1 MSWPEEAYW
10 LALARAPGVG
20 PIHFARLLAQ
30 FNTPYQVFAAGSH
43 AWQQF
48 GLKGE
53 IIHYLNNPDWPQ
65 VEKDLRW
72 LEAAHNHLLTLHHP
86 DYPKLLRDIH
96 DPPAVLFVH
105 GDYKLLSIPQLAI
118 VGTRNPSHLGVQTA
132 LEFAEYLSYVNLVIT
147 SGMALGVD
155 AASHRGAL
163 NGHGKTIAVVGTGV
177 DRVYPAQH
185 HELAHQIA
193 ATGVLVSEFPPGTP
207 PRASHFPR
215 RNRII
220 SGLSLGTLVVE
231 ASLHSGALYTAQ
243 QALEQG
249 REVFAIPGSIHNPL
263 VKGCHKL
270 IKEGAK
276 LVETAA
282 DVVEELWMRMPAITP
297 SINTVSLSSPPTQET
312 TEEDELDAEYH
323 RLLTYLCT
331 GPTSIDHLVEQ
342 SGLTAETIS
351 SMLLILEL
359 RGLVAA
365 QSGGLYTR
373 L

>member
-1 MSWPEEAYW
+1 
-10 LALARAPGVG
+10 
-20 PIHFARLLAQ
+20 
-30 FNTPYQVFAAGSH
+30 
-43 AWQQF
+43 
-48 GLKGE
+48 
-53 IIHYLNNPDWPQ
+53 
-65 VEKDLRW
+65 
-72 LEAAHNHLLTLHHP
+72 
-86 DYPKLLRDIH
+86 
-96 DPPAVLFVH
+96 
-105 GDYKLLSIPQLAI
+105 
-118 VGTRNPSHLGVQTA
+118 
-132 LEFAEYLSYVNLVIT
+132 
-147 SGMALGVD
+147 MALGID

-163 NGHGKTIAVVGTGV
+163 NGCGKTIAVVGTGV

-193 ATGVLVSEFPPGTP
+193 EAGVLVSEFPPGTP
-207 PRASHFPR
+207 PKASHFPR

-220 SGLSLGTLVVE
+220 SGLSLGSLVVE

-282 DVVEELWMRMPAITP
+282 DIVEELWMRMPAIAP
-297 SINTVSLSSPPTQET
+297 SVNAVALPPTQET
-312 TEEDELDAEYH
+312 IGEEELDTEYH